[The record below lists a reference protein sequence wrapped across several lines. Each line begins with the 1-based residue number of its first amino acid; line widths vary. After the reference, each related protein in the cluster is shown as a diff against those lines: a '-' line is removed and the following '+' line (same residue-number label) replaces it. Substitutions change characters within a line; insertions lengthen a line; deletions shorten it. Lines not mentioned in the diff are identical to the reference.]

1 MESHTESHTKA
12 IHFAIHKT
20 GVAIRKAVQDG
31 RKAIRCHMHSHTVRQ
46 NCHTLPYPVLY
57 KMAQLPYS
65 AICIAIQYG
74 KKAIHEQK

>member
-31 RKAIRCHMHSHTVRQ
+31 SIAIQCHTKSCTVQQQSHTVYIQ
-46 NCHTLPYPVLY
+46 
-57 KMAQLPYS
+57 K
-65 AICIAIQYG
+65 AIQYS
-74 KKAIHEQK
+74 KTAIHEQK